1 MNVNHPNY
9 YQITTK
15 DGKQIECEDLIEP
28 LTEGMSG
35 SRAYWYGCL
44 LKYAFR
50 WNRKHDT
57 EEGKLADLEKLK
69 TCVQRMIDILS
80 PGCSFPNNPYGVE
93 VVPCGAKSPTDTT
106 GATDEEIQ
114 KIVNQ
119 IWDGFIK
126 SQRKEEKPTKRDTC
140 GEIEIDEFP
149 MDELVKEYRCNEC
162 GDFYFRTEDKPF
174 KYCPYCGRE
183 IVERVKD
190 QD

>member
-35 SRAYWYGCL
+35 SLAYWYGCL

-57 EEGKLADLEKLK
+57 KEGKLADLEKLK
-69 TCVQRMIDILS
+69 ICVQRMIDIVS
-80 PGCSFPNNPYGVE
+80 PGCNVQSNPYGVGII
-93 VVPCGAKSPTDTT
+93 PCAEKKPTQD
-106 GATDEEIQ
+106 
-114 KIVNQ
+114 
-119 IWDGFIK
+119 
-126 SQRKEEKPTKRDTC
+126 TKRDTC
-140 GEIEIDEFP
+140 DEIEIDEFP

-162 GDFYFRTEDKPF
+162 GGFYFRTEDKPF

>member
-15 DGKQIECEDLIEP
+15 DGKQIECEDLIDP

-35 SRAYWYGCL
+35 SLAYWYGCL

-80 PGCSFPNNPYGVE
+80 TGCSFPNNPYGVE

-114 KIVNQ
+114 KIVN
-119 IWDGFIK
+119 
-126 SQRKEEKPTKRDTC
+126 ETKRGTTHDIADSQSLRDGC
-140 GEIEIDEFP
+140 VMFECEQCHDVFEFTEQ
-149 MDELVKEYRCNEC
+149 DYLAVK
-162 GDFYFRTEDKPF
+162 F
-174 KYCPYCGRE
+174 CPHCGRQ
-183 IVERVKD
+183 VVHDNR
-190 QD
+190 